1 MRSGTS
7 GTRSETGRCPGPQSP
22 SVRPRI
28 AISNGRRC
36 SGSGSRRAAQRLD
49 ALLTRAGFTIA
60 GGTALFRLARCADA
74 DRAFHHLA
82 ANGILTRPFASDA
95 TLLRVGLPADESH
108 WERLAEALNRSA
120 QTMSETPEDHA
131 RHNARMARV
140 QKARARIQQ
149 TKTLER
155 GLLIV
160 HTGRGKGK
168 SSAAF
173 GMALRSLGW
182 GMRVAIVQYVKGKW
196 QTGEKHF
203 FRDNP
208 DLLTFE
214 VMGEGFT
221 WDTQDRARDIA
232 AARAAWERSKALI
245 LDPEYEFV
253 DAR

>member
-1 MRSGTS
+1 MT
-7 GTRSETGRCPGPQSP
+7 
-22 SVRPRI
+22 
-28 AISNGRRC
+28 
-36 SGSGSRRAAQRLD
+36 
-49 ALLTRAGFTIA
+49 
-60 GGTALFRLARCADA
+60 
-74 DRAFHHLA
+74 
-82 ANGILTRPFASDA
+82 
-95 TLLRVGLPADESH
+95 
-108 WERLAEALNRSA
+108 
-120 QTMSETPEDHA
+120 ETPEDHV

-140 QKARARIQQ
+140 QKARERIQL

-182 GMRVAIVQYVKGKW
+182 GMRVAIVQYVKGRW
-196 QTGEKHF
+196 ETGEKHF
-203 FRDNP
+203 FRAHP
-208 DLLTFE
+208 ELLTFE

-245 LDPEYEFV
+245 LDPCYDFV
-253 DAR
+253 MLDELNIVLRDATLPIDEVVAFLKERPLDKHICITGRDARPELMEIADLITEFTEVRHPYKAGFKAQKGVEY

>member
-1 MRSGTS
+1 M
-7 GTRSETGRCPGPQSP
+7 
-22 SVRPRI
+22 
-28 AISNGRRC
+28 
-36 SGSGSRRAAQRLD
+36 
-49 ALLTRAGFTIA
+49 
-60 GGTALFRLARCADA
+60 
-74 DRAFHHLA
+74 
-82 ANGILTRPFASDA
+82 SDQ
-95 TLLRVGLPADESH
+95 PE
-108 WERLAEALNRSA
+108 
-120 QTMSETPEDHA
+120 ETPDDFA

-140 QKARARIQQ
+140 QRARARIQQ

-182 GMRVAIVQYVKGKW
+182 GMRVAIVQYVKGSW
-196 QTGEKHF
+196 ETGEKRF
-203 FRDNP
+203 FRENP
-208 DLLTFE
+208 ELLTFE

-245 LDPEYEFV
+245 LDPQYELVVLDELNIVLRNDTLPVGEIVEFLKSRPLDKHICITGRDAKPELLELADLITEFTEVRHPYKAGFKAQKGVEY
-253 DAR
+253 